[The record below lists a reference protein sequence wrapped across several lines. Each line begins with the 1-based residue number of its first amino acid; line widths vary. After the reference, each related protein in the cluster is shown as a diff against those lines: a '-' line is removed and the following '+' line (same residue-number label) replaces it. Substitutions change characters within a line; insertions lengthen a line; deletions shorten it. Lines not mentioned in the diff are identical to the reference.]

1 MWWISKRSCSIV
13 YNFFDNKKTSD
24 SGIEMENMSDQ
35 QLAEELI
42 KSITRK
48 FKRRKVELPLIIDN
62 IWGKH

>member
-1 MWWISKRSCSIV
+1 MV
-13 YNFFDNKKTSD
+13 YNFFDKKKTSD

>member
-1 MWWISKRSCSIV
+1 MV
-13 YNFFDNKKTSD
+13 YSFFDKKKTSD

-42 KSITRK
+42 KSIIRK
-48 FKRRKVELPLIIDN
+48 LKKRKVKSPLIIDN

>member
-1 MWWISKRSCSIV
+1 MI
-13 YNFFDNKKTSD
+13 YNFFDKKTSD

-48 FKRRKVELPLIIDN
+48 FKRRKVQLSLIIDN
-62 IWGKH
+62 IWGKY